1 MPEYM
6 VPGVWVVVEELPL
19 TANGKVDRRGLPEPE
34 GMRPELESGYEEPG
48 TETEK
53 KLAEI
58 WGEVLGL
65 ERVGVHDNFFDLGG
79 HSLLATQ
86 VVSRIREGLRVELP
100 LRKLFEQATVA
111 ELAEEIERSRGEE
124 VEVGRGR
131 QVTRIGKR
139 KRGEGKLEL
148 SYAQQ
153 RLWFLN
159 QLQPE
164 NAYYNCPLA
173 VWLGKGVDV
182 GAVEKSLVEI
192 VRRHEVLRTRIVSVD
207 GKPEQVI
214 EEEVKLGLVVEEVS
228 GREEAEKICGEEA
241 ERPFDL
247 SAGPLRVR
255 LLRVAGEQGYV
266 LMVTMHHIVSDG
278 WSLGILLRE
287 LRELYEGYASGK
299 PAKLEELGIQYG
311 DFAEWQREWLQGEVL
326 EEQLGY
332 WREQLRGMEML
343 QLPTDRVRPAEQS
356 YRGGERVVVLS
367 KELSEGIR
375 KLSQKEG
382 GTLFM
387 VALAG
392 FQALL
397 GRYTGQKE
405 ISVGTAIANRNREE
419 TEGLIG
425 FFVNTLVMRT
435 DVSGEPSFEE
445 LVRRVKGV
453 ALGAYGHQDL
463 PFEKLVEEI
472 QPERSMSRNPLV
484 QVMLTVQN
492 APWKGVQ
499 LPAGM
504 TILGGEV
511 PTTRFDLEVHLW
523 EMGEQVVVRFI
534 YSRDLF
540 DEETVERMMRHYERV
555 LDGGVR
561 NPEEKVWRLP
571 LMSAGERLEVLAR
584 SCGEAKEYGDKERC
598 VHELVAR
605 EASRHA
611 ERMAVVCEGEGISYG
626 ELNRRA
632 NQLGRYLR
640 KRGVGPEVLVG
651 IAMERSVEMVVGV
664 LGILKAGGAYV
675 PLDVEY
681 PKERLR
687 YMLEDSGVQVLVSES
702 AVLQKLPETLAGVEV
717 VRMDEEEER
726 KKIGEESGE
735 DFESGVRGENLA
747 YMIYTSGSTGK
758 PKGAMNE
765 HRGLT
770 NRLLWMQ
777 ERFGLGEG
785 DVVLQKTPIS
795 FDVSV
800 WELLWAVMVG
810 ARLVMARPG
819 GHREGGYL
827 GEVIEREKVTTLHFV
842 PSMLQAFLQEEG
854 LEEKCKSVK
863 RVISSGEAL
872 SGELV
877 GRFYERMGRGADGG
891 AKLYNL
897 YGPTEAAID
906 VTCWE
911 CERGV
916 SGGVVPIGRAI
927 ANTEM
932 YVLDEKQEVVPEG
945 VSGELY
951 IGGVQV
957 GRGYWKR
964 EELTRERFISNPYG
978 AGRLYRTGDV
988 GRYVGDGGI
997 EYQGRRDEQVKLRG
1011 YRIELGEIE
1020 AVLQEHEGVRG
1031 AAVVVREVGGGG
1043 EAGTAEKRLVGYV
1056 VLEGDEKTSELRR
1069 YLKER
1074 LPEYMVPGVWVEMKE
1089 MPLTANGKLDRKKL
1103 PEPGG
1108 ERPELEE
1115 GYEEPG
1121 TETEK
1126 KLAEIWAQV
1135 LGVEKVGVHDNFF
1148 DLGGDSILS
1157 LQIVSRAKQGG
1168 MGVSVRQLFQ
1178 SQTVGELAAEVE
1190 RWGEGSR
1197 RGESEAEQGEV
1208 RGEVELTPIQ
1218 RWYLE
1223 QELAEVHHWNQAVL
1237 METGAEME
1245 VGRMREGLAG
1255 VVKQHDA
1262 LRMRYERRGGE
1273 WRQFNGEWG
1282 EKSWGF
1288 AERDLS
1294 EVKEEELR
1302 ARVEEVVEE
1311 EQKRLDL
1318 EKGPVFRAVVL
1329 RMGEGRRGRLLL
1341 VAHHLVMDGVSW
1353 RIVLGDLGRAYEQLG
1368 RTGRVE
1374 LGRKTSSYQQWG
1386 KRLQEYGRS
1395 EEIRGEAEYWMG
1407 MGVERAGRLPVDF
1420 VGGENEEEWVEVVTR
1435 SMSEEETEKLLQ
1447 EVPEVYHTQI
1457 NDVLLTALGEV
1468 MGGWTGRDEVLVDVE
1483 GHGREEIGGGVD
1495 VTGTVGWFTTIYPVL
1510 LEGAGGSSKG
1520 SRDVGVGER
1529 LKAVKEQL
1537 RRVPGRGLGYG
1548 LLRYGAG
1555 NEEIAKALRE
1565 KRQAEV
1571 LFNYLG
1577 QFDGK
1582 WGGGGV
1588 LGAAG
1593 EKCGGSRS
1601 RKAKRRYVVEIAGG
1615 VFGGRLQMNWM
1626 YSGKVHARETMER
1639 LAEGYAGALRG
1650 LIEHCMT
1657 PEAGGYTP
1665 SDFPLAEASNLEA
1678 AELER
1683 IADWESKIA

>member
-1 MPEYM
+1 MKNAIPPSEDQLCETLRATLLADAAVYDCVVLIEKDGGPSRFRAYIVPKAPIATERLSFRLRTVLGPEINSLEY
-6 VPGVWVVVEELPL
+6 VLVSSLPIMSD
-19 TANGKVDRRGLPEPE
+19 GKVDESRLSSLVVPDDKQYQLWEKELKGTTAIQDVAIVSRNVNGRWTPPTPAERRSYGFGSNTSLHHMVWRQANLRSYLPIWGDVVVFADGEGVASCLCASLQNYGIRTIIVEAGKKFVRVGANHYHINPTENDNYKLLFRSLATDGRHVSNVCHLWSYTPQQDDCTRLDEINSIHQLGFYSLVHLTKVLAQEHTTWDIRICVAANYAQRVHSGDRISPAKASTIGLLKSLVLELPWIDAHHVDLEPDNPDTNAALLLTE
-34 GMRPELESGYEEPG
+34 MTASRGRVEICYRGGQRFEPGLSRLEEVHDANASCQINRGGLYLIVGGLGGVGAQLARALIAQFDAKLILTGRTRLPDSASWPKLLNKDTTLSRRIKSYLDIESAGGEFVYRAVDICHTTRMRDVISGAESRWSQPLSGAFHLAGSLGSSMDLSSYWRTAEQHGVAVEPVENMAEIHKPKVQGTVALFEVLKDRPDALFVGFSSVASYFGASTLAAYTSANSFLESYALAQTDARRPIYTFSWTTWDGLGMSSGSAGYAEFLGDMGYRLLSTNEGIRLLLTGLSQREPHLIAGLEEAIPRVSREG
-48 TETEK
+48 VNGCHSLDRIVVYFTAPQGSVAATSIRSKIRERLRHEHFEVVHLLDMPVKADGNIDRLLLAKQPAGQPPSFERKDPPRTSLEK
-53 KLAEI
+53 LLAEI

-111 ELAEEIERSRGEE
+111 ELAEEIERSRAEE
-124 VEVGRGR
+124 VESGTGR
-131 QVTRIGKR
+131 QVARIGRR

-164 NAYYNCPLA
+164 NPYYNCPLA
-173 VWLGKGVDV
+173 VGLGAGVDL
-182 GAVEKSLVEI
+182 GAVEKSLQEV
-192 VRRHEVLRTRIVSVD
+192 VRRHEVLRTRIVSVE

-214 EEEVKLGLVVEEVS
+214 EEEVKLRLVVEEV
-228 GREEAEKICGEEA
+228 GGKEEAERVCRAEA

-287 LRELYEGYASGK
+287 LGELYEGYARGSGV
-299 PAKLEELGIQYG
+299 KLEELGIQYG

-356 YRGGERVVVLS
+356 YRGGERVLVLS

-375 KLSQKEG
+375 KLSQREG

-397 GRYTGQKE
+397 GRYTGQRE

-445 LVRRVKGV
+445 LVRRVKAV

-499 LPAGM
+499 LPEGM

-571 LMSAGERLEVLAR
+571 LMSEQERLEVLEKSR
-584 SCGEAKEYGDKERC
+584 GEAKEYGDKERC

-611 ERMAVVCEGEGISYG
+611 ERVAVVCEGEGITYG

-640 KRGVGPEVLVG
+640 QKGVGPEVLVG

-687 YMLEDSGVQVLVSES
+687 YMLEDSGVQVLVSET
-702 AVLQKLPETLAGVEV
+702 AVLQRLPESVAGVDV

-726 KKIGEESGE
+726 KKIAEESGE
-735 DFESGVRGENLA
+735 DFASGVRGENLA

-777 ERFGLGEG
+777 ERFGLGEE

-810 ARLVMARPG
+810 GRLVMARPG
-819 GHREGGYL
+819 GHREGRYL
-827 GEVIEREKVTTLHFV
+827 AEVIKREKVTTLHFV

-854 LEEKCKSVK
+854 LEEKCRSVK

-872 SGELV
+872 GWELQE
-877 GRFYERMGRGADGG
+877 RFYERMGNKRSEAVQPVRADG
-891 AKLYNL
+891 
-897 YGPTEAAID
+897 
-906 VTCWE
+906 
-911 CERGV
+911 
-916 SGGVVPIGRAI
+916 SG
-927 ANTEM
+927 
-932 YVLDEKQEVVPEG
+932 
-945 VSGELY
+945 
-951 IGGVQV
+951 
-957 GRGYWKR
+957 
-964 EELTRERFISNPYG
+964 
-978 AGRLYRTGDV
+978 
-988 GRYVGDGGI
+988 
-997 EYQGRRDEQVKLRG
+997 
-1011 YRIELGEIE
+1011 
-1020 AVLQEHEGVRG
+1020 
-1031 AAVVVREVGGGG
+1031 
-1043 EAGTAEKRLVGYV
+1043 
-1056 VLEGDEKTSELRR
+1056 
-1069 YLKER
+1069 
-1074 LPEYMVPGVWVEMKE
+1074 
-1089 MPLTANGKLDRKKL
+1089 DRCD
-1103 PEPGG
+1103 
-1108 ERPELEE
+1108 
-1115 GYEEPG
+1115 
-1121 TETEK
+1121 
-1126 KLAEIWAQV
+1126 V
-1135 LGVEKVGVHDNFF
+1135 LGV
-1148 DLGGDSILS
+1148 
-1157 LQIVSRAKQGG
+1157 
-1168 MGVSVRQLFQ
+1168 
-1178 SQTVGELAAEVE
+1178 
-1190 RWGEGSR
+1190 
-1197 RGESEAEQGEV
+1197 
-1208 RGEVELTPIQ
+1208 
-1218 RWYLE
+1218 
-1223 QELAEVHHWNQAVL
+1223 
-1237 METGAEME
+1237 
-1245 VGRMREGLAG
+1245 
-1255 VVKQHDA
+1255 
-1262 LRMRYERRGGE
+1262 
-1273 WRQFNGEWG
+1273 
-1282 EKSWGF
+1282 
-1288 AERDLS
+1288 
-1294 EVKEEELR
+1294 
-1302 ARVEEVVEE
+1302 
-1311 EQKRLDL
+1311 
-1318 EKGPVFRAVVL
+1318 
-1329 RMGEGRRGRLLL
+1329 
-1341 VAHHLVMDGVSW
+1341 
-1353 RIVLGDLGRAYEQLG
+1353 
-1368 RTGRVE
+1368 
-1374 LGRKTSSYQQWG
+1374 
-1386 KRLQEYGRS
+1386 
-1395 EEIRGEAEYWMG
+1395 
-1407 MGVERAGRLPVDF
+1407 
-1420 VGGENEEEWVEVVTR
+1420 
-1435 SMSEEETEKLLQ
+1435 
-1447 EVPEVYHTQI
+1447 
-1457 NDVLLTALGEV
+1457 
-1468 MGGWTGRDEVLVDVE
+1468 
-1483 GHGREEIGGGVD
+1483 
-1495 VTGTVGWFTTIYPVL
+1495 
-1510 LEGAGGSSKG
+1510 
-1520 SRDVGVGER
+1520 
-1529 LKAVKEQL
+1529 
-1537 RRVPGRGLGYG
+1537 
-1548 LLRYGAG
+1548 
-1555 NEEIAKALRE
+1555 
-1565 KRQAEV
+1565 
-1571 LFNYLG
+1571 
-1577 QFDGK
+1577 
-1582 WGGGGV
+1582 
-1588 LGAAG
+1588 
-1593 EKCGGSRS
+1593 
-1601 RKAKRRYVVEIAGG
+1601 
-1615 VFGGRLQMNWM
+1615 
-1626 YSGKVHARETMER
+1626 
-1639 LAEGYAGALRG
+1639 
-1650 LIEHCMT
+1650 
-1657 PEAGGYTP
+1657 
-1665 SDFPLAEASNLEA
+1665 
-1678 AELER
+1678 
-1683 IADWESKIA
+1683 